1 MAALTTDQH
10 IDMLQ
15 NAFEM
20 TCDQIQMQT
29 ERMLDLV
36 PKHDIDRRQKILD
49 LHRLKL
55 QKALD
60 DLNNQLVKFY

>member
-1 MAALTTDQH
+1 MADATKDKQ
-10 IDMLQ
+10 IDRLQ

-36 PKHDIDRRQKILD
+36 PRHDKQRRQKILD
-49 LHRLKL
+49 LHRAKL
-55 QKALD
+55 QKALN
-60 DLNNQLVKFY
+60 DLNNQLAKFY